1 MHSSNIRLLAVVVS
15 AFYFA
20 PAVSGQT
27 DSSPLQEIVVT
38 SSLVP
43 IPLRQIGTSVSVITE
58 DEINAHGNISLV
70 DILRQQPA
78 IGSSN
83 NGGAGKT
90 TALRIRG
97 EEGFRTL
104 TVFDGIRLLDP
115 SGTQMGSAIEHILS
129 DGIARMEI
137 LRGPQGLA
145 YGADAGGVVNIST
158 RPLEDSMSANMDAQM
173 GEFGTEQFAG
183 NISGKSD
190 TLGYFF
196 SATNY
201 ETDGYNTRKSDTL
214 LADNDGYE
222 NTTLHGRIEFQLNDN
237 WRIDLVHRDV
247 DGDSEFDGCFSGTTV
262 DDCSSRFELSANRG
276 SVEYNSVNFNHSFA
290 VSNTETDRKN
300 FALGVSS
307 FTANGELER
316 MEYVGSATNLP
327 GFDLVWGI
335 DHEEAS
341 NNGVSRDNEGYFIEY
356 LSEFSDNFFLTA
368 GLRHD
373 ENDDFGTNTSHRI
386 SAAYLVDWSNNA
398 VLKFKGA
405 LGTGFRAPSP
415 FEIAYNSGSFA
426 FPPASLISL
435 SQEESDGWELGLEYV
450 LGNRVHL
457 EAVYFDQEIKDVIFF
472 DLSGF
477 SGYLQDTGMSTSKGV
492 EVTADIQLS
501 DNLHLVSNYT
511 FNETE
516 RPNGL
521 QRLRRPE
528 KLLNLG
534 LKYSSMD
541 GRLNINSYYR
551 MSRDSIDEISGSNII
566 SLDDFNVF
574 DLSVNYNMSDSV
586 SLYARLENAFD
597 EDYEEITGFYSPER
611 AFYIGVRLHLF
622 AH

>member
-237 WRIDLVHRDV
+237 WRIDFVHRDV

-534 LKYSSMD
+534 LNYSSID

-551 MSRDSIDEISGSNII
+551 MSRDSIDEILGSDII